1 MRSFRIIVNAMT
13 NKMSD
18 VMKKVEIADSKEAP
32 VTAQRRFGLIVI
44 GDEILSGRRQ
54 DKHMSKLIELL
65 NERGLSLAWA
75 KYVADDPEQITA
87 TLKDSFAS
95 GDVVFSTGG
104 IGATP
109 DDHTRQCAALALGTK
124 TQLHPSARDLIAGR
138 IQSMAEGDPLKAD
151 LNTPE
156 NQHRFKMGE
165 FPIGSEIIPNPYN
178 QIPGFRIHEHHFVPG
193 FPVMAAPMMAWSLD
207 THYKDLFHQE
217 NWAEQSFIVPKGIE
231 STLTPLMERIE
242 ANFPGVK
249 VFSLPSVGDATRG
262 GVYAQRH
269 IELGIKGNANLL
281 ESAWIALRAG
291 TQELGYEIHDI
302 S

>member
-1 MRSFRIIVNAMT
+1 MVDAL
-13 NKMSD
+13 
-18 VMKKVEIADSKEAP
+18 KKVLIDESAKTS
-32 VTAQRRFGLIVI
+32 RRFGLIVI

-65 NERGLSLAWA
+65 NERGLSLSWA
-75 KYVADDPEQITA
+75 KYVADDPDQITA
-87 TLKDSFAS
+87 TLKASFAS

-124 TQLHPSARDLIAGR
+124 TQLHPTARELIAAR
-138 IQSMAEGDPLKAD
+138 IQLTAEGDPIKAD
-151 LNTPE
+151 LSRPE

-178 QIPGFRIHEHHFVPG
+178 QIPGFRIQEHHFVPG

-217 NWAEQSFIVPKGIE
+217 NWSEQSFIVPKGIE
-231 STLTPLMERIE
+231 SALTPLMERIE
-242 ANFPGVK
+242 ASFPGVK
-249 VFSLPSVGDATRG
+249 VFSLPSMGDASKG
-262 GVYAQRH
+262 GIYAERH

-281 ESAWIALRAG
+281 ESAWSALRTG

-302 S
+302 T

>member
-1 MRSFRIIVNAMT
+1 MVEAL
-13 NKMSD
+13 
-18 VMKKVEIADSKEAP
+18 KKVGIDVPEVKS
-32 VTAQRRFGLIVI
+32 RRFGLIVI

-54 DKHMSKLIELL
+54 DKHLSKLIELL
-65 NERGLSLAWA
+65 NERGLSLSWA
-75 KYVADDPEQITA
+75 KYVADDPQQITA

-124 TQLHPSARDLIAGR
+124 TALHPTAQELITGR
-138 IQSMAEGDPLKAD
+138 IQVMAEGDPAKAD
-151 LNTPE
+151 LSAPE

-165 FPIGSEIIPNPYN
+165 FPLGSDIIPNPYN
-178 QIPGFRIHEHHFVPG
+178 QIPGFSIREHYFVPG
-193 FPVMAAPMMAWSLD
+193 FPVMAAPMMAWCLD
-207 THYKDLFHQE
+207 NYYQDLFHRE

-242 ANFPGVK
+242 ASFPGVK
-249 VFSLPSVGDATRG
+249 VFSLPSVGDPSRG
-262 GVYAQRH
+262 GVYSERH
-269 IELGIKGNANLL
+269 IELGIKGDANLL

-291 TQELGYEIHDI
+291 TEALGYAIHDI
-302 S
+302 SKSK

>member
-1 MRSFRIIVNAMT
+1 MANEMVDAI
-13 NKMSD
+13 
-18 VMKKVEIADSKEAP
+18 KKVEIDVP
-32 VTAQRRFGLIVI
+32 TDVTTAAQRRFGLIVI

-54 DKHMSKLIELL
+54 DKHMATLIELL

-75 KYVADDPEQITA
+75 KYVADDPQQITA
-87 TLKDSFAS
+87 TLKESFTS

-124 TQLHPSARDLIAGR
+124 TQLHPSAQELIAGR
-138 IQSMAEGDPLKAD
+138 IQSTAEGDPIKAD

-165 FPIGSEIIPNPYN
+165 FPIGSDIIPNPYN
-178 QIPGFRIHEHHFVPG
+178 QIPGFRIKEHHFVPG
-193 FPVMAAPMMAWSLD
+193 FPVMAAPMMAWCLD
-207 THYKDLFHQE
+207 TYYKDLFHQE

-249 VFSLPSVGDATRG
+249 VFSLPSVGDSKKEG
-262 GVYAQRH
+262 IYAHRH

>member
-1 MRSFRIIVNAMT
+1 MLNFRIIVNTMA
-13 NKMSD
+13 NEMSD
-18 VMKKVEIADSKEAP
+18 VMKKVEIDVSQ
-32 VTAQRRFGLIVI
+32 TASTAVQRRFGLIVI

-54 DKHMSKLIELL
+54 DKHMASLIELL

-87 TLKDSFAS
+87 TLKASFAS

-124 TQLHPSARDLIAGR
+124 TELHPTAQELIAGR
-138 IQSMAEGDPLKAD
+138 IQSMAEGDPIKAD

-165 FPIGSEIIPNPYN
+165 FPLGSDIIPNPYN
-178 QIPGFRIHEHHFVPG
+178 QIPGFRIQEHHFVPG
-193 FPVMAAPMMAWSLD
+193 FPVMAGPMMAWCLD
-207 THYKDLFHQE
+207 TYYKDLFHQE
-217 NWAEQSFIVPKGIE
+217 NKAEQSFIVPKGIE

-249 VFSLPSVGDATRG
+249 VFSLPSVGDASKG

-281 ESAWIALRAG
+281 ESAWIALRTG
-291 TQELGYEIHDI
+291 TQALGYEIHDI

>member
-1 MRSFRIIVNAMT
+1 MANEMV
-13 NKMSD
+13 D
-18 VMKKVEIADSKEAP
+18 VIKKVEIDLP
-32 VTAQRRFGLIVI
+32 VDVSTSAQRRFGLIVI

-54 DKHMSKLIELL
+54 DKHMATLIGLL

-87 TLKDSFAS
+87 TLKESFAS

-124 TQLHPSARDLIAGR
+124 TELHPSAQELIAGR
-138 IQSMAEGDPLKAD
+138 IQSMAEGDPIKAD

-165 FPIGSEIIPNPYN
+165 FPIGSDIIPNPYN
-178 QIPGFRIHEHHFVPG
+178 QIPGFRIKEHHFVPG
-193 FPVMAAPMMAWSLD
+193 FPVMAAPMMAWCLD
-207 THYKDLFHQE
+207 TYYKNLFHQE
-217 NWAEQSFIVPKGIE
+217 NRAEQSFIVPKGIE

-249 VFSLPSVGDATRG
+249 VFSLPSVGDPNKG

-269 IELGIKGNANLL
+269 IELGIKGNSNLL
-281 ESAWIALRAG
+281 ESAWIALRTG

>member
-1 MRSFRIIVNAMT
+1 MVEAL
-13 NKMSD
+13 
-18 VMKKVEIADSKEAP
+18 KKVGIDVPEVKS
-32 VTAQRRFGLIVI
+32 RRFGLIVI

-54 DKHMSKLIELL
+54 DKHLSKLIELL
-65 NERGLSLAWA
+65 NERGLSLSWA
-75 KYVADDPEQITA
+75 KYVADDPQQITA

-124 TQLHPSARDLIAGR
+124 TALHPTAQELITGR
-138 IQSMAEGDPLKAD
+138 IQVMAEGDPAKAD
-151 LNTPE
+151 LSAPE

-165 FPIGSEIIPNPYN
+165 FPLGSDIIPNPYN
-178 QIPGFRIHEHHFVPG
+178 QIPGFSIREHYFVPG
-193 FPVMAAPMMAWSLD
+193 FPVMAAPMMAWCLD
-207 THYKDLFHQE
+207 NYYQDLFHRE

-242 ANFPGVK
+242 ASFPGVK
-249 VFSLPSVGDATRG
+249 VFSLPSVGDPSRG
-262 GVYAQRH
+262 GVYSERH
-269 IELGIKGNANLL
+269 IELGIKGDANLL

-291 TQELGYEIHDI
+291 TEALGYPIHDI
-302 S
+302 SKSK

>member
-1 MRSFRIIVNAMT
+1 MV
-13 NKMSD
+13 D
-18 VMKKVEIADSKEAP
+18 VIKKVAVDAAGKDAKAS
-32 VTAQRRFGLIVI
+32 RRFGLIII

-65 NERGLSLAWA
+65 NERGLNLAWA

-87 TLKDSFAS
+87 TLKESFAS

-109 DDHTRQCAALALGTK
+109 DDHTRQCAALALGSTIA
-124 TQLHPSARDLIAGR
+124 LHPMAKELITGR
-138 IQSMAEGDPLKAD
+138 IQATAEGDPVKAD

-165 FPIGSEIIPNPYN
+165 FPVGSEIIPNPYN
-178 QIPGFRIHEHHFVPG
+178 QIPGFRIQEHHFVPG
-193 FPVMAAPMMAWSLD
+193 FPVMAAPMMEWCLD
-207 THYKDLFHQE
+207 AHYSDLFHQE

-231 STLTPLMERIE
+231 SVLTPLMERIE
-242 ANFPGVK
+242 TNFPGVK
-249 VFSLPSVGDATRG
+249 VFSLPSVGDPSKG
-262 GVYAQRH
+262 GVYVDRH

-281 ESAWIALRAG
+281 ESAWSALRTG
-291 TQELGYEIHDI
+291 TQALGYEIHDI
-302 S
+302 T